1 MHMTNTFCIMKYFD
15 LYAFRLDINFVFY
28 LDVQG
33 IRTIITF
40 PMLGIELR
48 GRNIYNSGKYWAGV
62 MTII

>member
-1 MHMTNTFCIMKYFD
+1 MLMTNILCIMKYFD
-15 LYAFRLDINFVFY
+15 LYAFGLDINFVFY

-48 GRNIYNSGKYWAGV
+48 GRNIYNSGKYWARE
-62 MTII
+62 MANI